1 MLALA
6 EEPARLESAGMYVP
20 DSRKDL
26 ILLMRSSEDADGESR
41 MIGSGR
47 RPGFLSREAREV
59 VVAEG
64 TALACEGF
72 LRSLKNVSEYLRTW
86 EKSCRAY

>member
-1 MLALA
+1 M
-6 EEPARLESAGMYVP
+6 P

-26 ILLMRSSEDADGESR
+26 ILLMRSREDADGER
-41 MIGSGR
+41 RIIGSGR

-64 TALACEGF
+64 AALACEVF

-86 EKSCRAY
+86 EKSYGAC